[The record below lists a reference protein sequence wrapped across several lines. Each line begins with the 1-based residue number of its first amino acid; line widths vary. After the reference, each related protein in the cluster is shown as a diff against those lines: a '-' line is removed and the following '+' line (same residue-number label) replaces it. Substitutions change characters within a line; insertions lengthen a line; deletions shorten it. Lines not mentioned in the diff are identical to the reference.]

1 MTIQEEALAV
11 LVKTAVRLF
20 NAKAETLSGET
31 KFADL
36 KCKSVDLVKF
46 STALEDEF
54 EIEVPYMQMRRC
66 VTFADACNFVAKEIE
81 G

>member
-1 MTIQEEALAV
+1 MRVSFLYAIDLCQSRR
-11 LVKTAVRLF
+11 RLRRG
-20 NAKAETLSGET
+20 AETLSGET

-66 VTFADACNFVAKEIE
+66 VTFADACDFVAKEIE